1 LRRLRKKIIVAMK
14 KVLKITGISLGSL
27 IALILLALFL
37 IPVLFKDKLTNM
49 AKDIFNENLTATVDF
64 KSVDISI
71 FRHFPKITVS
81 LKELSVVSKDEEL
94 ASVASF
100 DAGINVMSY
109 IKNGVID
116 LQVISLQSPKIHAK
130 VFQDGAVNWDIT
142 KPSKKTTP
150 EPADSA
156 SSDFKVAI
164 KHCSITDG
172 SLMYEDPTSKT
183 LAAVE
188 NLNFSLKGDLSNTLT
203 SLDINAGAEKI
214 NFMYNGLM
222 VVSDFSLS
230 ILGKLNAELE
240 KMLFTL
246 NGVEINLNRIALL
259 ADGTVK
265 IEDNDDIAVDV
276 AYGAKVA
283 SLKTLLELIPAEF
296 LAEAKNIDTKGS
308 MNLKGWVKGVYNDK
322 SKPQVWGELKV
333 ENGYIKYADLP
344 KSIDNINID
353 TKLLFDAGNDANTNI
368 DVSRFHLEIGG
379 NPFDISTNVRTPMT
393 DPNIKALV
401 KGKLDFESIKDA
413 LPLEGIDLKG
423 TLTANIDFAGRMSHI
438 EKEEYD
444 RLNLDGHL
452 TLQNFTAVTEDI
464 PMPVDIAK
472 AGLEFTPKYVNLTQF
487 DAKIGESDIKASGR
501 LENFLNYAM
510 KEETLK
516 GNLQLTSGYLNC
528 NQIMSATAD
537 TVSTTNTN
545 SSTLSVIVL
554 PSNVD
559 FAINASIGKILYD
572 NLNLTNAKATVTVK
586 DHTLYINNLSSD
598 FAGGQIQLAGKYLAE
613 NTSSALANLDMK
625 LHDVHVKDIVG
636 SFSMFEKVLPVLKDI
651 DGKVSLDFNFSDKF
665 DQNLSP
671 VLLALNAVGNIK
683 ADSLKLLNQEA
694 LNKITALVGLKETS
708 NMLKKID
715 ANFSVTDGKIGIHP
729 FPVTAGGTNLMVGGE
744 YGLDQ
749 SLNMQVDLKVPAA
762 KVTGA
767 VNDFIAK
774 ASGKSDVITANTVNV
789 GIAVGGSIKSPT
801 FGLAKAK
808 YMNNDSPSVQQQAT
822 EQAKQLVEEKKQEL
836 EVKAK
841 EEAQKVANKVKDE
854 AANKI
859 KDLFK
864 KK

>member
-1 LRRLRKKIIVAMK
+1 MKKI
-14 KVLKITGISLGSL
+14 LKISGISIGSL
-27 IALILLALFL
+27 IVLVLLALFL
-37 IPVLFKDKLTNM
+37 IPVLFKDKLTGM
-49 AKDIFNENLTATVDF
+49 AKEIINDNLNAVVDF

-71 FRHFPKITVS
+71 FRHFPKVTIS

-109 IKNGVID
+109 IRDGVVD
-116 LQVISLQSPKIHAK
+116 LQLISLQSPKLHAK
-130 VFQDGAVNWDIT
+130 VFQDSAVNWDIV
-142 KPSKKTTP
+142 KPS
-150 EPADSA
+150 EPAAAEATDTA
-156 SSDFKVAI
+156 ASDFKVAVE
-164 KHCSITDG
+164 HFSITNG
-172 SLMYEDPTSKT
+172 SLMYEDLTNKT
-183 LAAVE
+183 LAAVN
-188 NLNFSLKGDLSNTLT
+188 NLNFSLAGDLSNTLT
-203 SLDINAGAEKI
+203 ALNIDANVESINV
-214 NFMYNGLM
+214 MYDGMM
-222 VVSDFSLS
+222 VVSDFSLA
-230 ILGKLNAELE
+230 IQGKLGADLE

-246 NGVEINLNRIALL
+246 NGLEISLNHIALL

-265 IEDNDDIAVDV
+265 IEDNDDVAVDV
-276 AYGAKVA
+276 TYGAKVA
-283 SLKTLLELIPAEF
+283 SLKTLLELVPSEF
-296 LAEAKNIDTKGS
+296 LADFKSIDTKGAL
-308 MNLKGWVKGVYNDK
+308 NLKGWVKGVYNDK
-322 SKPQVWGELKV
+322 LTPQIWGELKV
-333 ENGYIKYADLP
+333 EDGYIKYADLP
-344 KSIDNINID
+344 KSVDNINID
-353 TKLLFDAGNDANTNI
+353 AKLLFDAGNDANTNI
-368 DVSRFHLEIGG
+368 DVNRFHLEIGG

-393 DPNIKALV
+393 DANIKAV
-401 KGKLDFESIKDA
+401 IKGKLDFESIKDA

-423 TLTANIDFAGRMSHI
+423 VLTANINFAGRMSHI

-464 PMPVDIAK
+464 PMPVDIAN

-510 KEETLK
+510 KDEALK
-516 GNLQLTSGYLNC
+516 GNLQLTSTYLNC

-537 TVSTTNTN
+537 SASTPDAD
-545 SSTLSVIVL
+545 SSALSVIVL

-559 FAINASIGKILYD
+559 FTINASIGKILFD
-572 NLNLTNAKATVTVK
+572 NLNLTNAKGTLSIK
-586 DHTLYINNLSSD
+586 DHTLYINNLSSG
-598 FAGGQIQLAGKYLAE
+598 FAGGQIQLSGKYLAE
-613 NTSSALANLDMK
+613 NTSSAFTNLDMK
-625 LHDVHVKDIVG
+625 LHDIHVKDLAN
-636 SFSMFEKVLPVLKDI
+636 SFTMFEKVLPVLKDL
-651 DGKVSLDFNFSDKF
+651 DGKVSLDFNFSDKL

-671 VLLALNAVGNIK
+671 VLLALNAIGNIK
-683 ADSLKLLNQEA
+683 ADSLKLLNQESF
-694 LNKITALVGLKETS
+694 NKITALVGLKETS

-729 FPVTAGGTNLMVGGE
+729 FPLALGGTNMMIGGE

-749 SLNMQVDLKVPAA
+749 SLNIQMDLKAPAA

-767 VNDFIAK
+767 VNDFIAQV
-774 ASGKSDVITANTVNV
+774 SGKSGAITSNTVNV

-808 YMNNDSPSVQQQAT
+808 YMTDSPSMQQQAT
-822 EQAKQLVEEKKQEL
+822 EQAKQMVEEKKQEL
-836 EVKAK
+836 EEKAK
-841 EEAQKVANKVKDE
+841 EEAAKLTDKVKEE